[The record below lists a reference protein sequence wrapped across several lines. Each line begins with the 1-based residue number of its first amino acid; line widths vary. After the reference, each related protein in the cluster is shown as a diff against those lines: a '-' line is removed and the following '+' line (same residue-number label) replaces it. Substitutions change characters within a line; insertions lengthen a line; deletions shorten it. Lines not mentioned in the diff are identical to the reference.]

1 MQAFTPML
9 CWRSHSHLEDVVRAM
24 HRQRNVFDPARQLEP
39 GEYGNREFLV
49 EEKLDG
55 ERIQLHKQGNKFQYF
70 SRQVCFVFRETGQ
83 GGLETDDR
91 GYRRATDYTWLY
103 GENASAGSLTPFL
116 GDALHEDVEELGSL
130 CTLVSR
136 LRQPS

>member
-70 SRQVCFVFRETGQ
+70 SRQVCFVFWETGQ
-83 GGLETDDR
+83 GGLESDDR
-91 GYRRATDYTWLY
+91 GQT
-103 GENASAGSLTPFL
+103 GERLTTHGCTGRTLRPAPSPHSSAMRFTKTSK
-116 GDALHEDVEELGSL
+116 S
-130 CTLVSR
+130 
-136 LRQPS
+136 